1 MSKTIEQNTIKIIK
15 SGTSK
20 DLLTCIG
27 NMLAEPRRKTTLL
40 GKSIRTD
47 TVNPM
52 YPNSQ
57 PNILHLKQA
66 TGTGHNVRN
75 HLPIVSLN
83 IGIDVTRSGWYID
96 KHTGMKPQGPIAT
109 MIPESNRE
117 KICNIFDLV
126 GKNLD
131 LAYSGLPWHGKMKS
145 ESEKLVEDLRG
156 NRNFKSAEPKN
167 IFEVEKFGQN
177 IL

>member
-1 MSKTIEQNTIKIIK
+1 MSIIASKTIKPNESKTVEPNTRYKFEQVASKKFDVSKTIEQNTSKIIK

-27 NMLAEPRRKTTLL
+27 NMLAEPRRKTTPL

-96 KHTGMKPQGPIAT
+96 KHTGMKPRGPIMT
-109 MIPESNRE
+109 MVPESKRAKN
-117 KICNIFDLV
+117 CNIFNLV
-126 GKNLD
+126 SKTLY
-131 LAYSGLPWHGKMKS
+131 LVSRVLP
-145 ESEKLVEDLRG
+145 
-156 NRNFKSAEPKN
+156 
-167 IFEVEKFGQN
+167 
-177 IL
+177 